1 MVTVPRITA
10 VSYLDTIPFL
20 YGIDRAAELREGLS
34 LSDFDHC
41 IRLFREG
48 GADVALLPV
57 HAIPSLTDARIVT
70 EYCLAARP
78 VQLAAL
84 LRAEPEAPVQRLFTG
99 EGAPLASLLAADGS
113 IPYALWVARADTDPA
128 VEELLERALT
138 EGMERIYE
146 AVVEA
151 GYDQRP
157 YDAYAYLTHLDY
169 VFDHE
174 KRQALEKFWD
184 AGLKVAPRANPG

>member
-20 YGIDRAAELREGLS
+20 YGIERAAELRGGLL

-48 GADVALLPV
+48 GADAALLPAHV
-57 HAIPSLTDARIVT
+57 IPTLPGARIVT
-70 EYCLAARP
+70 EYCLSIDSA
-78 VQLAAL
+78 QLAAL
-84 LRAEPEAPVQRLFTG
+84 LRAEPDNPARALFTG
-99 EGAPLASLLAADGS
+99 DGAPLAVPAGS
-113 IPYALWVARADTDPA
+113 RERLPYALWVVRAETDPA

-138 EGMERIYE
+138 EGVERIYE

-151 GYDQRP
+151 GYDSRP
-157 YDAYAYLTHLDY
+157 YDAYAYLTRLDY